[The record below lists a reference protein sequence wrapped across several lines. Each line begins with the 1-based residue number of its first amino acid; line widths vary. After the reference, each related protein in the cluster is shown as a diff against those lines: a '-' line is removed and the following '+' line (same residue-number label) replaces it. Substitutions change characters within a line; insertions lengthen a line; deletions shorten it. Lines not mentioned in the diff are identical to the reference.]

1 MLPPE
6 AGLVVVTNIVSPLAD
21 IVLAVLKVF
30 PPLGPLPE
38 PAI

>member
-6 AGLVVVTNIVSPLAD
+6 AGLIVVIDIVSPLDA
-21 IVLAVLKVF
+21 IVLAVLNVF